1 LTSGG
6 EIVEGGKAGEIEAVD
21 GEGEYVSRLICAEPP
36 ERQRRRKVLGQW
48 LLCVEKSGVLRNWR
62 LLWSD
67 SDELVK
73 KLPKK
78 VRLCW
83 LLPQSG
89 RNFPADKSE
98 IRLDLRYR
106 KTSMRSS
113 SVLMGGEDK
122 MGDNHE
128 NAVGGN
134 EEEEAPFPL
143 TDVDRWVLSQTDEE
157 FKYHDWEELKDIIG
171 EDVLFTCCH
180 CHLFARPGFLVDA
193 RI

>member
-1 LTSGG
+1 
-6 EIVEGGKAGEIEAVD
+6 
-21 GEGEYVSRLICAEPP
+21 
-36 ERQRRRKVLGQW
+36 
-48 LLCVEKSGVLRNWR
+48 
-62 LLWSD
+62 
-67 SDELVK
+67 
-73 KLPKK
+73 
-78 VRLCW
+78 
-83 LLPQSG
+83 
-89 RNFPADKSE
+89 
-98 IRLDLRYR
+98 
-106 KTSMRSS
+106 
-113 SVLMGGEDK
+113 MGGEDK